1 MTASRHGR
9 LVSEYHRWLVVAIVV
24 IGTTLAAAAA
34 QDHVRVDGTVLWIQ
48 GQTLT
53 LATDLPSAPGYMIVG
68 QYLLPVPGPRQTVH
82 VDLRQLP
89 QADYAFMRSGERVG
103 VTGVVSSDRR
113 RLIATS
119 IIRDA
124 EPQAP

>member
-1 MTASRHGR
+1 M
-9 LVSEYHRWLVVAIVV
+9 SEYHRLLVVAIVV
-24 IGTTLAAAAA
+24 IGATLAPAAA

-53 LATDLPSAPGYMIVG
+53 LATDLPSAPGYTIVG
-68 QYLLPVPGPRQTVH
+68 QYLLPVPGPRQTVN

-89 QADYAFMRSGERVG
+89 QTDYAFMRSGERVS

>member
-1 MTASRHGR
+1 MTASRHAR
-9 LVSEYHRWLVVAIVV
+9 FVSEYHRWLVAIVV
-24 IGTTLAAAAA
+24 IGATLAPAAA

-53 LATDLPSAPGYMIVG
+53 LATDLPSAPGYTIVG
-68 QYLLPVPGPRQTVH
+68 QYLLPVPGPRQTVN

-89 QADYAFMRSGERVG
+89 QTDYAFMRSGERVS